1 MTYNKDTGEKILNTA
16 ISVFEEK
23 GYSGTRMQEIAD
35 KAGINKALLHY
46 YYKSK
51 ERMFQIILERALN
64 LLMPKVVAAFKNDY
78 DLFTSIE
85 KFVDAY
91 IDTLIK
97 HPHLPGF
104 VLHELSSNPNHI
116 VNMIKLGGIDANDLR
131 KKIQVEIDKG
141 TVESCDPNQLILNIL
156 SLCIF
161 PFVAK
166 PIFVELIL
174 DGDQQKFKQ
183 MIAARKKE
191 VSIFIIKAIRK

>member
-1 MTYNKDTGEKILNTA
+1 MAYNKDTGEKILNTA

-104 VLHELSSNPNHI
+104 VLHELSSNPNNI
-116 VNMIKLGGIDANDLR
+116 VNMIKLGGVDADYLR

-141 TVESCDPNQLILNIL
+141 TVGSCDPNQLILNIL

-166 PIFVELIL
+166 PIFVGLVL
-174 DGDQQKFKQ
+174 DGDKQKFKKL
-183 MIAARKKE
+183 IEARKKE
-191 VSIFIIKAIRK
+191 VSIFIIKAIRQ

>member
-1 MTYNKDTGEKILNTA
+1 MKYNKDTSEKILNTA

-35 KAGINKALLHY
+35 KASINKALLHY

-51 ERMFQIILERALN
+51 DRLFQIILERALN
-64 LLMPKVVAAFKNDY
+64 LLMPKVVESFKNDY

-104 VLHELSSNPNHI
+104 VLHEISSKPDNM
-116 VNMIKLGGIDANDLR
+116 VKMIKLGGIDVDKL
-131 KKIQVEIDKG
+131 KQKIQVEIDNG
-141 TVESCDPNQLILNIL
+141 IIDPIDPNQLILNIL

-161 PFVAK
+161 PFVSK
-166 PIFVELIL
+166 PIFIGLVL
-174 DGDQQKFKQ
+174 DGEKKQ
-183 MIAARKKE
+183 FDKIIEARKKE

>member
-1 MTYNKDTGEKILNTA
+1 MKYNKDTGEKILKTA

-35 KAGINKALLHY
+35 KASINKALLHY

-51 ERMFQIILERALN
+51 ERLFQIILERALS
-64 LLMPKVVAAFKNDY
+64 LLMPKVVAAFKNDH

-116 VNMIKLGGIDANDLR
+116 IKLIKLGGIDAGNLR
-131 KKIQVEIDKG
+131 QKIQTEIDKG
-141 TVESCDPNQLILNIL
+141 TIDTCDPNQLILNIL

-166 PIFVELIL
+166 PIFVGLIL
-174 DGDQQKFKQ
+174 DGDKQEFKKL
-183 MIAARKKE
+183 IEARKTE
-191 VSIFIIKAIRK
+191 VAIFIIKAIRK

>member
-1 MTYNKDTGEKILNTA
+1 MKYNKDTGEKILNTA

-85 KFVDAY
+85 KFVSAY

-104 VLHELSSNPNHI
+104 VLHELSRNPSHI
-116 VNMIKLGGIDANDLR
+116 VNMIKLGGVDADDLR

-141 TVESCDPNQLILNIL
+141 TIESCDPNQLILNIL

-166 PIFVELIL
+166 PIFIGLIL
-174 DGDQQKFKQ
+174 DGDQQKYKQ
-183 MIAARKKE
+183 MIETRKKE

>member
-85 KFVDAY
+85 KFVSAY

-104 VLHELSSNPNHI
+104 VLHELSSNPNRI
-116 VNMIKLGGIDANDLR
+116 VNMIKLGGVDANDLR

-166 PIFVELIL
+166 PIFVGLIL
-174 DGDQQKFKQ
+174 DGDQQKYKQ
-183 MIAARKKE
+183 MIEARKKE
-191 VSIFIIKAIRK
+191 VSIFIIKAIRQ

>member
-1 MTYNKDTGEKILNTA
+1 MKYNKDTGEKILNTA

-85 KFVDAY
+85 KFVSAY

-116 VNMIKLGGIDANDLR
+116 VSMIKLGGVDAGNLR

-141 TVESCDPNQLILNIL
+141 TIESCDPNQLILNIL

-166 PIFVELIL
+166 PIFVGLIL
-174 DGDQQKFKQ
+174 DGDQLKFKQ
-183 MIAARKKE
+183 MIETRKKE

>member
-1 MTYNKDTGEKILNTA
+1 MTYNKDTGEKIINTA
-16 ISVFEEK
+16 TSIFEEK

-51 ERMFQIILERALN
+51 ERMFQIILERALS

-78 DLFTSIE
+78 DLFTSID
-85 KFVDAY
+85 KFVSAY

-116 VNMIKLGGIDANDLR
+116 VNMIKLGGVDADDLR

-166 PIFVELIL
+166 PIFVGLIL
-174 DGDQQKFKQ
+174 DGDQQKYKQ
-183 MIAARKKE
+183 MIEARKKE
-191 VSIFIIKAIRK
+191 VSIFIIKAIRQ

>member
-51 ERMFQIILERALN
+51 DRMFQIILERALN

-85 KFVDAY
+85 KFVSAY

-104 VLHELSSNPNHI
+104 VLHELSSNPNRI
-116 VNMIKLGGIDANDLR
+116 VNMIKLGGVDANDLR

-166 PIFVELIL
+166 PIFVGLIL
-174 DGDQQKFKQ
+174 DGDQQKYKQ
-183 MIAARKKE
+183 MIEARKTE

>member
-1 MTYNKDTGEKILNTA
+1 MKYNKDTSEKILNTA

-35 KAGINKALLHY
+35 KARINKALLHY

-51 ERMFQIILERALN
+51 DRLFQIILERAFN
-64 LLMPKVVAAFKNDY
+64 LLMPKVMDSFKSDY
-78 DLFTSIE
+78 DLFSSIE

-104 VLHELSSNPNHI
+104 VLHEIGSNPNNLLKI
-116 VNMIKLGGIDANDLR
+116 IKLGGLDLA
-131 KKIQVEIDKG
+131 KIKQKIQVEIDQG
-141 TVESCDPNQLILNIL
+141 VIDYIDPNQLILNIL

-166 PIFVELIL
+166 PIFRGFVLEGDKKHFDKLIE
-174 DGDQQKFKQ
+174 
-183 MIAARKKE
+183 ARKKE
-191 VSIFIIKAIRK
+191 VSIFIIKAIKK

>member
-1 MTYNKDTGEKILNTA
+1 MKYNKDTGEKILNTA

-85 KFVDAY
+85 KFVSAY

-116 VNMIKLGGIDANDLR
+116 VSMIKLGGVDAGNLR

-141 TVESCDPNQLILNIL
+141 TIESCDPNQLILNIL

-166 PIFVELIL
+166 PIFIELIL
-174 DGDQQKFKQ
+174 DGDQQKYKQ
-183 MIAARKKE
+183 MIETRKKE

>member
-1 MTYNKDTGEKILNTA
+1 
-16 ISVFEEK
+16 
-23 GYSGTRMQEIAD
+23 MQEIAD

-85 KFVDAY
+85 KFVSAY

-116 VNMIKLGGIDANDLR
+116 VSMIKLGGVDAGNLR

-141 TVESCDPNQLILNIL
+141 TIESCDPNQLILNIL

-166 PIFVELIL
+166 PIFIGLIL
-174 DGDQQKFKQ
+174 DGDQQKYKQ
-183 MIAARKKE
+183 MIETRKKE

>member
-1 MTYNKDTGEKILNTA
+1 MKYNKDTSEKILNTA

-35 KAGINKALLHY
+35 KASINKALLHY

-51 ERMFQIILERALN
+51 DRLFQIILERALN
-64 LLMPKVVAAFKNDY
+64 LLMPKVVESFKNDY

-104 VLHELSSNPNHI
+104 VLHEINSKPDNM
-116 VNMIKLGGIDANDLR
+116 VKMIKLGGIDVDKL
-131 KKIQVEIDKG
+131 KQKIQVEIDNG
-141 TVESCDPNQLILNIL
+141 IIDPIDPNQLILNIL

-166 PIFVELIL
+166 PIFIGLVL
-174 DGDQQKFKQ
+174 DGEKKQ
-183 MIAARKKE
+183 FDKIIEARKKE

>member
-1 MTYNKDTGEKILNTA
+1 MKYNKDTGEKILNTA

-85 KFVDAY
+85 KFVSAY

-116 VNMIKLGGIDANDLR
+116 VSMIKLGGVDAGNLR

-141 TVESCDPNQLILNIL
+141 TIESCDPNQLILNIL

-166 PIFVELIL
+166 PIFIGLIL
-174 DGDQQKFKQ
+174 DGDQQKYKQ
-183 MIAARKKE
+183 MIETRKKE